1 MKVLIT
7 GGSGLVGTRLTQ
19 LITDKGIEV
28 VWLSR
33 KAGIKN
39 GIICYEWDY
48 KKGTIDPRVF
58 EGVTHIIHLAG
69 AGVFD
74 KAWSNSYRKEIEDS
88 RIETTR
94 LLFKNIDLIKHL
106 SAFICS
112 SAIGWYGN
120 TMEDKEMFES
130 DSPAADFLAVI
141 TQKWEQTADLF
152 QDKGIRTVKIRI
164 GIVLSEKGGALPSM
178 LLPVKFGFGSPIAS
192 GKQVISWIHIDD
204 LCEIFIKALEDETMN
219 GIFNAV
225 APNPVDNKEFMKL
238 SATTLKKSF
247 FMPNVPGIILRI
259 VLGNDKS
266 MSVIK
271 GIRVSSQKIQ
281 KKGYSFRFPDLKS
294 ALENLIK

>member
-19 LITDKGIEV
+19 LLTDKGAEV

-39 GIICYEWDY
+39 GIICYAWDY
-48 KKGTIDPRVF
+48 KKGTIDSRVF

-74 KAWSNSYRKEIEDS
+74 KAWSNSYRKEIEES

-94 LLFKNIDLIKHL
+94 LLFKNVDLIKNL

-120 TMEDKEMFES
+120 TLEDKEKFETDPS
-130 DSPAADFLAVI
+130 ATDFLATI

-164 GIVLSEKGGALPSM
+164 GIVLSDQGGAFPSM
-178 LLPVKFGFGSPIAS
+178 LVPVKLGFGSPIAS

-204 LCEIFIKALEDETMN
+204 LCEIFIKALEDETMK
-219 GIFNAV
+219 GVFNAV

-238 SATTLKKSF
+238 SASVLKKTF

-259 VLGNDKS
+259 ILGNEKS

-271 GIRVSSQKIQ
+271 GIRVSSEKIQ
-281 KKGYSFRFPDLKS
+281 KQGYSFRFPDLKS
-294 ALENLIK
+294 ALEDLIK

>member
-7 GGSGLVGTRLTQ
+7 GGSGLVGTRLT
-19 LITDKGIEV
+19 
-28 VWLSR
+28 
-33 KAGIKN
+33 
-39 GIICYEWDY
+39 
-48 KKGTIDPRVF
+48 
-58 EGVTHIIHLAG
+58 
-69 AGVFD
+69 
-74 KAWSNSYRKEIEDS
+74 DS

-94 LLFKNIDLIKHL
+94 LLFKNIDLIKNL

-120 TMEDKEMFES
+120 TLEDKEMFETEP
-130 DSPAADFLAVI
+130 PAADFLATI

-152 QDKGIRTVKIRI
+152 QDKGIRIVKIRI
-164 GIVLSEKGGALPSM
+164 GIVLSDKGGALPSM
-178 LLPVKFGFGSPIAS
+178 LMPVKLGFGSPIAS

-219 GIFNAV
+219 GVFNAV
-225 APNPVDNKEFMKL
+225 APNPVNNKEFMKL

-247 FMPNVPGIILRI
+247 FMPNVPGMILRI